1 LRHRPLN
8 FIVMHNAVLAG
19 RVQPSACGEHMRR
32 REFITLI
39 GAAVW
44 PLSARAQQTG
54 RVPTIGFLG
63 AATAAVWAPWTAG
76 FETRLH
82 ELGWTKGR
90 TVVIEYRWAEGRS
103 IRFAEIATE
112 FVRFNVDAIVTA
124 GTEPTIAVKQV
135 TSEVPIVFALAVDP
149 VAAGLVASLARPG
162 GNVTGLSI
170 QSADLVGKRLDLL
183 REILP
188 NLRRLAILANVSNP
202 GSALE
207 MSEAEAAART
217 LGLDVT
223 KLEIRRAED
232 IEPEFEAINGRA
244 DALYV
249 GPDALVNANR
259 VLIHTLSLNAQL
271 PTVYGFRGYVE
282 VGGLISYGANFTDLF
297 RRAAEFVDKILRGT
311 KPADIPVEQPT
322 KFELVINLKTA
333 KTLGVSIPITL
344 LSRADEV
351 IE

>member
-1 LRHRPLN
+1 MQ
-8 FIVMHNAVLAG
+8 FGSMK
-19 RVQPSACGEHMRR
+19 R
-32 REFITLI
+32 REIIALLG

-54 RVPTIGFLG
+54 QTIGFLG
-63 AATAAVWAPWTAG
+63 AATAAVWAPWTAA
-76 FETRLH
+76 FEARLH

-103 IRFAEIATE
+103 TRFAEIATE
-112 FVRFNVDAIVTA
+112 FVRSKVDAIVTA
-124 GTEPTIAVKQV
+124 GTEPIIAVKQV

-162 GNVTGLSI
+162 GNATGLSI
-170 QSADLVGKRLDLL
+170 QSSDLAGKRLELL
-183 REILP
+183 RDILP

-207 MSEAEAAART
+207 LSEAEAAART

-223 KLEIRRAED
+223 RMEIRRAED
-232 IEPEFEAINGRA
+232 IAPAFEAIKGHA

-259 VLIHTLSLNAQL
+259 VRIHTLSLTAQL

-297 RRAAEFVDKILRGT
+297 RRAAEVTDKVLRGA
-311 KPADIPVEQPT
+311 KPVNIPVEQPT
-322 KFELVINLKTA
+322 KFELVINLTTA
-333 KTLGVSIPITL
+333 KALGLTIPDKL
-344 LSRADEV
+344 LALADEV

>member
-1 LRHRPLN
+1 
-8 FIVMHNAVLAG
+8 VK
-19 RVQPSACGEHMRR
+19 R
-32 REFITLI
+32 REFITLV
-39 GAAVW
+39 GCAAVW

-54 RVPTIGFLG
+54 RLPTIGFLG
-63 AATAAVWAPWTAG
+63 AATPAVWAPWTSA
-76 FETRLH
+76 FEKRLH
-82 ELGWTKGR
+82 ELGWTNGR

-112 FVRFNVDAIVTA
+112 FVKLNVDVIVA
-124 GTEPTIAVKQV
+124 GSTEAVIAAKQV
-135 TSEVPIVFALAVDP
+135 TSVVPIVFPLSIDP

-162 GNVTGLSI
+162 SNVTDLSI
-170 QSADLVGKRLDLL
+170 QSSDLAGKRLELL

-202 GSALE
+202 GSARE
-207 MSEAEAAART
+207 MSEAEATAHT

-232 IEPEFEAINGRA
+232 IAPAFEAIKGHA

-249 GPDALVNANR
+249 GPDGLVNANR
-259 VLIHTLSLNAQL
+259 VRIHTLSLSAQL
-271 PTVYGFRGYVE
+271 PTVYGYRGYVE
-282 VGGLISYGANFTDLF
+282 VGGLMSYGADFTDLF
-297 RRAAEFVDKILRGT
+297 RRTAEFVDKILRGG

-333 KTLGVSIPITL
+333 RELGLTIPDKL
-344 LSRADEV
+344 LAIADGV

>member
-1 LRHRPLN
+1 
-8 FIVMHNAVLAG
+8 M
-19 RVQPSACGEHMRR
+19 MRR
-32 REFITLI
+32 REFISLLG
-39 GAAVW
+39 GAAAW

-63 AATAAVWAPWTAG
+63 AATAAVWAPWTAA
-76 FETRLH
+76 FEARLH
-82 ELGWTKGR
+82 DLGWAKGR

-103 IRFAEIATE
+103 TRFAEIATE

-135 TSEVPIVFALAVDP
+135 TSEVPIVFALAIDP
-149 VAAGLVASLARPG
+149 VAAGLVASLARPS

-170 QSADLVGKRLDLL
+170 QSSELAGKRLDLL

-207 MSEAEAAART
+207 LSEAEAAART

-223 KLEIRRAED
+223 RLEIHRAED
-232 IEPEFEAINGRA
+232 IAPAFEAIKGRA

-259 VLIHTLSLNAQL
+259 VRIHTLSLSAQL

-297 RRAAEFVDKILRGT
+297 RRTAEVVDKVLRGV
-311 KPADIPVEQPT
+311 KPDNIPVEQPT
-322 KFELVINLKTA
+322 KFELVINLTTA
-333 KTLGVSIPITL
+333 KALGLRIPDKL
-344 LSRADEV
+344 LALADEV